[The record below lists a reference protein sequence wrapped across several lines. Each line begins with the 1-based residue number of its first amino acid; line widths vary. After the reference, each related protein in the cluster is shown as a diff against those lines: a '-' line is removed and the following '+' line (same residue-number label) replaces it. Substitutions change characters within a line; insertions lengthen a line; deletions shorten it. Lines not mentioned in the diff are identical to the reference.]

1 MNWMNFYPDIFKKN
15 TRGNINAFILYIV
28 YFVIVENSLFFKA
41 EKRGTL
47 KQELQADCLKHW
59 NNIYYGKTW

>member
-1 MNWMNFYPDIFKKN
+1 MNFYPDIFKKN

-47 KQELQADCLKHW
+47 KQELQADCLKH
-59 NNIYYGKTW
+59 